1 MITSTGDT
9 PGLTFDASDIKTAG
23 PYTLTFRI
31 QSNASGDGTIY
42 WTTDAKTSLPKG
54 GHQTFKVT
62 HEGQW
67 QDIVLNLAEPKILH
81 ALRLDPCA
89 GKGVVRLDS
98 LQLKD
103 ATGKTLKQWP

>member
-1 MITSTGDT
+1 M
-9 PGLTFDASDIKTAG
+9 SDIKTAG

-31 QSNASGDGTIY
+31 QSNASGDGAIY
-42 WTTDAKTSLPKG
+42 WTTDAKSSLPKG
-54 GHQTFKVT
+54 VHQTFKVT
-62 HEGQW
+62 HDGQW
-67 QDIVLNLAEPKILH
+67 HDITLNLAELKILH